1 LWILLYSIA
10 VSAVAES
17 TPQLLEELSQRLV
30 VGSGLQGSFQ
40 QEKHLAFLKKPFTS
54 SGEFSLD
61 RSAGLRWQVIEP
73 LESVMLVQGSHVVLD
88 GRPVKDHGVGKLMAM
103 IMLGLME
110 GQLTGVSKYFEITGV
125 LSEEN
130 WKLSLTPLSSRLQT
144 VLGHIDLRGDDYLR
158 EIEIY
163 ESGDNRTVILFTE
176 VHPVDAGEPGAVV
189 ATP

>member
-110 GQLTGVSKYFEITGV
+110 GQLTGVSKHFEITGV